1 MYKFNYIIQ
10 KSFSDL
16 KIFDFLTYFHL
27 GNEKIKILKKT
38 GYILINEEAA
48 SINSI
53 IKENDKLTLC
63 LDEDIE
69 VKPYKAHL
77 DIIYE
82 DDYLLIINKEAGLAI
97 HSDGAKYIDNTMQNM
112 VAYYYKKKGYNLP
125 VWYLHRLDF
134 DTTGLIIFC
143 KDPLSMAKLSYELS
157 THDLKRDYLALVSG
171 IYPNDELINL
181 KIGRNRHVNG
191 KYIVSPTGKEAITTV
206 NVVEKFKRYT
216 LVRLSLKTGR
226 THQIRVH
233 MSYKGH
239 PLLGDTLYG
248 GGTRYIE
255 RQALHSAYLEFEHPI
270 YNKHLSLAAPLPK
283 DMEKLVRK

>member
-10 KSFSDL
+10 KSFSDM

-53 IKENDKLTLC
+53 IKENDKLILC

-283 DMEKLVRK
+283 DMEKLVKK